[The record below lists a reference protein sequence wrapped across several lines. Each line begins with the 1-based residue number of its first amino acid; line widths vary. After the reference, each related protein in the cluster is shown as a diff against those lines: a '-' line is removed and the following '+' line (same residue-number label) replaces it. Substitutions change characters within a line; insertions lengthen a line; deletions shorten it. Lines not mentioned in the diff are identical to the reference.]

1 MLVTLRGERFNNQG
15 FNFNFNETIYAN
27 SVNFFF
33 LHRENKLEP
42 DINSYTAL
50 LVVHA
55 EAGNVEGIMEV
66 RDHV

>member
-1 MLVTLRGERFNNQG
+1 MRGSITKASILILIKQFIQ
-15 FNFNFNETIYAN
+15 IQI
-27 SVNFFF
+27 FF

-66 RDHV
+66 RDCV

>member
-1 MLVTLRGERFNNQG
+1 MRGLITKASILILIKQFIQ
-15 FNFNFNETIYAN
+15 IQI
-27 SVNFFF
+27 FF

-66 RDHV
+66 RDCVWL

>member
-1 MLVTLRGERFNNQG
+1 MRGLITNASILILMKQFMQ
-15 FNFNFNETIYAN
+15 IQ
-27 SVNFFF
+27 FFF

-66 RDHV
+66 RDCV

>member
-1 MLVTLRGERFNNQG
+1 MLVTLRGERFNNKASILILIKQ
-15 FNFNFNETIYAN
+15 FIQIQI
-27 SVNFFF
+27 FF

-66 RDHV
+66 RNHV

>member
-1 MLVTLRGERFNNQG
+1 MRGLITNASILILNIIKQL
-15 FNFNFNETIYAN
+15 IQIQI
-27 SVNFFF
+27 FF

-66 RDHV
+66 RDHVWL

>member
-1 MLVTLRGERFNNQG
+1 MLVTLRGERFNNKASILILIKQ
-15 FNFNFNETIYAN
+15 FIQIQI
-27 SVNFFF
+27 FF

-66 RDHV
+66 RDCV

>member
-1 MLVTLRGERFNNQG
+1 MRGLITKASILILIKQFMQ
-15 FNFNFNETIYAN
+15 IQI
-27 SVNFFF
+27 FF

-66 RDHV
+66 RDCV

>member
-1 MLVTLRGERFNNQG
+1 MRGSITKASILILIKQFIQ
-15 FNFNFNETIYAN
+15 IQI
-27 SVNFFF
+27 FF

-66 RDHV
+66 RGCVWL

>member
-1 MLVTLRGERFNNQG
+1 MRGLITKASILILIKQFIQ
-15 FNFNFNETIYAN
+15 IQI
-27 SVNFFF
+27 FF

-66 RDHV
+66 RNCV

>member
-1 MLVTLRGERFNNQG
+1 MQ
-15 FNFNFNETIYAN
+15 IQ
-27 SVNFFF
+27 FFF

-66 RDHV
+66 RNHV

>member
-1 MLVTLRGERFNNQG
+1 MRGLITNASILILMKQFMQ
-15 FNFNFNETIYAN
+15 IQI
-27 SVNFFF
+27 FF

>member
-1 MLVTLRGERFNNQG
+1 MRGLITNASILILNIIKQL
-15 FNFNFNETIYAN
+15 IQIQI
-27 SVNFFF
+27 FF
-33 LHRENKLEP
+33 LRRENKLEP

-66 RDHV
+66 RDCV

>member
-1 MLVTLRGERFNNQG
+1 MRGLITNASILILIKQFIQ
-15 FNFNFNETIYAN
+15 IQI
-27 SVNFFF
+27 FF

-66 RDHV
+66 RDCVWL

>member
-1 MLVTLRGERFNNQG
+1 MRGLITNVSILILIKQFIQ
-15 FNFNFNETIYAN
+15 IQI
-27 SVNFFF
+27 FF

>member
-1 MLVTLRGERFNNQG
+1 MRGLITKASILILIKQFIQ
-15 FNFNFNETIYAN
+15 IQI
-27 SVNFFF
+27 FF

-66 RDHV
+66 RDCAWL

>member
-1 MLVTLRGERFNNQG
+1 MKQFMQ
-15 FNFNFNETIYAN
+15 IQI
-27 SVNFFF
+27 FF

-66 RDHV
+66 RNHV

>member
-1 MLVTLRGERFNNQG
+1 MLVILRGERFNNQG

-27 SVNFFF
+27 SIFF
-33 LHRENKLEP
+33 LLRENKLEP

-66 RDHV
+66 RDCV

>member
-1 MLVTLRGERFNNQG
+1 MRGLITNASILILIKQFIQ
-15 FNFNFNETIYAN
+15 IQI
-27 SVNFFF
+27 FFF

>member
-1 MLVTLRGERFNNQG
+1 MRGSITKASILILIKQFMQ
-15 FNFNFNETIYAN
+15 IQ
-27 SVNFFF
+27 FFF

-66 RDHV
+66 RDCV

>member
-1 MLVTLRGERFNNQG
+1 MRGLITKASILILMKQFMQ
-15 FNFNFNETIYAN
+15 IQ
-27 SVNFFF
+27 FFF

-66 RDHV
+66 RDCV

>member
-1 MLVTLRGERFNNQG
+1 MRGLITKASILILNIIKQL
-15 FNFNFNETIYAN
+15 IQIQI
-27 SVNFFF
+27 FF
-33 LHRENKLEP
+33 LRRENKLEP

-66 RDHV
+66 RNHVWL

>member
-1 MLVTLRGERFNNQG
+1 MKQFMQ
-15 FNFNFNETIYAN
+15 IQI
-27 SVNFFF
+27 FF

-66 RDHV
+66 RDHVWLWISSFIITQGFFR

>member
-1 MLVTLRGERFNNQG
+1 MRGLITKASILILMKQFMQ
-15 FNFNFNETIYAN
+15 IQI
-27 SVNFFF
+27 FF

-66 RDHV
+66 RDCV

>member
-1 MLVTLRGERFNNQG
+1 MRGLITKASILILMKQFMQ
-15 FNFNFNETIYAN
+15 IQI
-27 SVNFFF
+27 FF

-66 RDHV
+66 RNCV

>member
-1 MLVTLRGERFNNQG
+1 MR
-15 FNFNFNETIYAN
+15 N
-27 SVNFFF
+27 SITKASILILIKQFIQIQIFF
-33 LHRENKLEP
+33 LRRENKLEP

>member
-1 MLVTLRGERFNNQG
+1 MLVTLRGRGLITKASILILMKQFMQ
-15 FNFNFNETIYAN
+15 IQI
-27 SVNFFF
+27 FF

-66 RDHV
+66 RNCV

>member
-1 MLVTLRGERFNNQG
+1 MRGLITNASILILNIIKQL
-15 FNFNFNETIYAN
+15 IQIQI
-27 SVNFFF
+27 FF

-66 RDHV
+66 RDCV

>member
-1 MLVTLRGERFNNQG
+1 MRGLITKASILILIKQFIQ
-15 FNFNFNETIYAN
+15 IQI
-27 SVNFFF
+27 FF

-66 RDHV
+66 RDCV

>member
-1 MLVTLRGERFNNQG
+1 MKQFMQ
-15 FNFNFNETIYAN
+15 IQ
-27 SVNFFF
+27 FFF

-66 RDHV
+66 RDHVWL